1 MSSDNLVPFRW
12 PAAWTDPASL
22 QFLAG
27 SPINCLL
34 LDSIGGAAPIVA
46 ALEEQ
51 ARTRGAAETGGPT
64 GGAPGPS
71 ARDGERRRGSAEDA
85 LAGRRIRIFVAE
97 NGRPVINLQIP
108 LAAAG
113 FAIDQVPG
121 LSPDHRSSIVE
132 AIQTGMTGPI
142 LEVSDHGDEVRIVIE

>member
-1 MSSDNLVPFRW
+1 MSGELEALLKLVSDGKLT
-12 PAAWTDPASL
+12 AEE
-22 QFLAG
+22 
-27 SPINCLL
+27 
-34 LDSIGGAAPIVA
+34 AAPIVA
-46 ALEEQ
+46 ALEAQ
-51 ARTRGAAETGGPT
+51 IGPNDSSGPAGHAGT
-64 GGAPGPS
+64 GPS
-71 ARDGERRRGSAEDA
+71 NRGSGTGESRPRDEARRSGTAREA

-97 NGRPVINLQIP
+97 NGSPVINLQIP

-121 LSPDHRSSIVE
+121 LSPDHRSRIVE

>member
-1 MSSDNLVPFRW
+1 MSGELEVLLRLVSEGKLT
-12 PAAWTDPASL
+12 AEE
-22 QFLAG
+22 
-27 SPINCLL
+27 
-34 LDSIGGAAPIVA
+34 AAPIVA

-51 ARTRGAAETGGPT
+51 DRATAADARRK
-64 GGAPGPS
+64 PS
-71 ARDGERRRGSAEDA
+71 LADT

-97 NGRPVINLQIP
+97 DGRQIINLQIP

-121 LSPDHRSSIVE
+121 LSPDHRSRIAE
-132 AIQTGMTGPI
+132 AIQAGMTGPI

>member
-1 MSSDNLVPFRW
+1 MSGELEALLKLV
-12 PAAWTDPASL
+12 AEGKLTAEE
-22 QFLAG
+22 
-27 SPINCLL
+27 
-34 LDSIGGAAPIVA
+34 AAPIVA
-46 ALEEQ
+46 ALEAQSPPDSSPNPAGE
-51 ARTRGAAETGGPT
+51 ARRSESRPRDEARPGGT
-64 GGAPGPS
+64 
-71 ARDGERRRGSAEDA
+71 AREA

-121 LSPDHRSSIVE
+121 LSPDHRSRIVE

>member
-1 MSSDNLVPFRW
+1 MSGELEALLKLVSEGKLT
-12 PAAWTDPASL
+12 AEE
-22 QFLAG
+22 
-27 SPINCLL
+27 
-34 LDSIGGAAPIVA
+34 AAPIVA
-46 ALEEQ
+46 ALEAQ
-51 ARTRGAAETGGPT
+51 SDKGGSSTSAGRARPTESRPRDETRCGGT
-64 GGAPGPS
+64 AQ
-71 ARDGERRRGSAEDA
+71 EA

-97 NGRPVINLQIP
+97 NGSPIINLQIP

-121 LSPDHRSSIVE
+121 LSPDHRSRIVE

>member
-1 MSSDNLVPFRW
+1 MSGELEALLKLVSDGKLT
-12 PAAWTDPASL
+12 AEE
-22 QFLAG
+22 
-27 SPINCLL
+27 
-34 LDSIGGAAPIVA
+34 AAPIVA
-46 ALEEQ
+46 ALERQ
-51 ARTRGAAETGGPT
+51 GRPASATADGTSSGQNRSGGDSSDARPRGEARRPGAALE
-64 GGAPGPS
+64 
-71 ARDGERRRGSAEDA
+71 A

-97 NGRPVINLQIP
+97 NGTQIINLQIP

-121 LSPDHRSSIVE
+121 LSPDHRSRIVE